1 MKARPKGLHP
11 DCELVIQWS
20 REKGITLKNVTDNAV
35 LKKEK
40 TNLFPTQDA
49 KRWAQHK
56 REKDKKR
63 KKPIKLP
70 DGYDP
75 RHSLLEP
82 HEKLNTPTSTM
93 PKKDGVDD
101 ATKAFGKLGLEN
113 KYDKVTTLHEDN
125 AKNLPHHTSF
135 KTIPNVLS
143 REGDHRVQAASVK
156 LPVLQVN
163 QRIYDGEFRL
173 AKEGAG
179 QGIISSEYFDLRTL
193 EGLNGKDEGMA
204 NLQFGPE
211 QQRLELHNQEI
222 YKHVKKSGGPDKEE
236 SFWSQVRQFYPLPG
250 TLDGRTVKYTNA
262 EHNEQVEI
270 SVGADGKPKA
280 KVVGAKVN
288 DKILQPSISV
298 ATYEVDFNEPG
309 DEDEDATM
317 DDAEKEKKEE
327 LRQQNIIHGTKA
339 TATLQLTV
347 QFTDDSDSNILTGYS
362 PTRKKASKAKIF
374 LSAQAGMGK
383 EG

>member
-1 MKARPKGLHP
+1 MESG
-11 DCELVIQWS
+11 
-20 REKGITLKNVTDNAV
+20 
-35 LKKEK
+35 
-40 TNLFPTQDA
+40 
-49 KRWAQHK
+49 
-56 REKDKKR
+56 
-63 KKPIKLP
+63 
-70 DGYDP
+70 
-75 RHSLLEP
+75 
-82 HEKLNTPTSTM
+82 
-93 PKKDGVDD
+93 
-101 ATKAFGKLGLEN
+101 
-113 KYDKVTTLHEDN
+113 
-125 AKNLPHHTSF
+125 
-135 KTIPNVLS
+135 
-143 REGDHRVQAASVK
+143 ASV
-156 LPVLQVN
+156 L
-163 QRIYDGEFRL
+163 
-173 AKEGAG
+173 
-179 QGIISSEYFDLRTL
+179 
-193 EGLNGKDEGMA
+193 
-204 NLQFGPE
+204 
-211 QQRLELHNQEI
+211 
-222 YKHVKKSGGPDKEE
+222 
-236 SFWSQVRQFYPLPG
+236 PLPG

-327 LRQQNIIHGTKA
+327 LRMQNIIHGTKA

>member
-193 EGLNGKDEGMA
+193 GGLNGKDEGMA

-236 SFWSQVRQFYPLPG
+236 SFWSQVRQFYRFPALSMG
-250 TLDGRTVKYTNA
+250 GR
-262 EHNEQVEI
+262 
-270 SVGADGKPKA
+270 S
-280 KVVGAKVN
+280 
-288 DKILQPSISV
+288 SI
-298 ATYEVDFNEPG
+298 
-309 DEDEDATM
+309 
-317 DDAEKEKKEE
+317 
-327 LRQQNIIHGTKA
+327 
-339 TATLQLTV
+339 
-347 QFTDDSDSNILTGYS
+347 
-362 PTRKKASKAKIF
+362 PTRSTTSKWKSASELMASPKLK
-374 LSAQAGMGK
+374 LSVPRLMTRFSSLLSVLRRMKLTSTSQVMKMKMRRWMTPRRRRRRSSGSRTSSTVPRPPQHSSSLSSSPMIVIRIS
-383 EG
+383 